1 MRRLLDLDHLACG
14 AVSYRLGPAGRASEA
29 DLRAAQE
36 RERLLTAELPR
47 VREAATAWRNG
58 LGGLLI
64 ALVGFGLIKGRT
76 DVSQLAGSWAAWV
89 GILLLAA
96 LIAGAAGA
104 LLLIRAANGRPSAVP
119 AHKLRSR
126 SAADHIEA
134 DAAARALR
142 RGIALTL
149 CCAALLVAAVGATW
163 YGPGLDKPVHKPVLQ
178 ITNPSGTFCGS
189 VVGLSHDNLTLKTA
203 AGEVTTDLE
212 EASAVQAL
220 ARCPAP

>member
-1 MRRLLDLDHLACG
+1 VTYQLR
-14 AVSYRLGPAGRASEA
+14 PAGRASEA

-47 VREAATAWRNG
+47 VREAAAAWRNG
-58 LGGLLI
+58 LGGLLV
-64 ALVGFGLIKGRT
+64 ALVGFGLIKGRS
-76 DVSQLAGSWAAWV
+76 DISQLAGSWAAWV

-104 LLLIRAANGRPSAVP
+104 LLLIRAANGRPSVVP

-126 SAADHIEA
+126 RAADHNEA
-134 DAAARALR
+134 VAAARALR

-149 CCAALLVAAVGATW
+149 GCAALLVAAVGATW
-163 YGPGLDKPVHKPVLQ
+163 YGPGLDKPVLQ
-178 ITNPSGTFCGS
+178 ITNPGGTICGS
-189 VVGLSHDNLTLKTA
+189 VVALSHDNLTLKTA

-220 ARCPAP
+220 ARCPAA